1 MSFVCQY
8 RSRERRHNNPLWQ
21 RSTAHAGFA
30 SANFIARTRNV
41 AIKAIPPRVCVCI
54 MYACKGYG
62 VCTWKRG
69 KRSFACGI
77 ESYFIR
83 FFYFSMN
90 D

>member
-41 AIKAIPPRVCVCI
+41 AIKAIPPRVCVCVLCMPVRDMVYI
-54 MYACKGYG
+54 
-62 VCTWKRG
+62 RG
-69 KRSFACGI
+69 SV
-77 ESYFIR
+77 ESDLLRAVLKVISLDFFI
-83 FFYFSMN
+83 FQ
-90 D
+90 